1 MATDRQGGKNKP
13 GNIVVQDS
21 SNARKRFGFDG
32 VGPITSAPKLGDMW
46 YVEFHQV
53 NRGVGQTLPN
63 NKFVKSVGG
72 VNIST
77 STVPIDRYGK
87 RVHIPTR
94 VDFGE
99 VSISMYDTI
108 NGDGFH
114 LMNNIYNRFF
124 KNGAVPTD
132 SANIENSIKDINQG
146 RKFPD
151 SGKSYHQNFE
161 KVVIFHFF
169 GNLDRETGGTGKIQK
184 ITLVNPIVTS
194 INFSASDY
202 ADSNLKMIDFNLQ
215 PENITFETVADEIT
229 FPTWMTDGQPYI
241 LESLFSQSSTSDIL
255 QHDQWNDKLNDLL
268 KQMKKDPSGVNS
280 ATNPAPDD
288 TPWKINTNQLANQ
301 TAEQAALIN
310 KQKLD
315 ELTRLNN
322 AVEQSKSVNMN
333 EFNGQDIDPAQF
345 SNVLQAKND
354 IAQAEFEEAKSR
366 HQFVEA
372 VSTEPR
378 FSDPFTPE
386 TKYPQV
392 ADFANTGN
400 TYDGGT
406 GSYGSSNFGGAIKN
420 ELVNA
425 FFNGRSINWGNIKN
439 SAAQG
444 IIGNS
449 GIGSLQNLSKTS
461 QSKYGI
467 LGDLVRDGINNSSRT
482 SGGQVQTTTVPSN
495 NINATTTAL
504 NNSQS
509 SINVLKNLTRGQ

>member
-1 MATDRQGGKNKP
+1 
-13 GNIVVQDS
+13 
-21 SNARKRFGFDG
+21 
-32 VGPITSAPKLGDMW
+32 
-46 YVEFHQV
+46 
-53 NRGVGQTLPN
+53 
-63 NKFVKSVGG
+63 
-72 VNIST
+72 
-77 STVPIDRYGK
+77 
-87 RVHIPTR
+87 
-94 VDFGE
+94 
-99 VSISMYDTI
+99 
-108 NGDGFH
+108 
-114 LMNNIYNRFF
+114 
-124 KNGAVPTD
+124 
-132 SANIENSIKDINQG
+132 
-146 RKFPD
+146 
-151 SGKSYHQNFE
+151 
-161 KVVIFHFF
+161 
-169 GNLDRETGGTGKIQK
+169 
-184 ITLVNPIVTS
+184 
-194 INFSASDY
+194 
-202 ADSNLKMIDFNLQ
+202 MIDFNLQ

-241 LESLFSQSSTSDIL
+241 LESLFSQSGTSDIL

-268 KQMKKDPSGVNS
+268 KQMKKDPSDVNS

-345 SNVLQAKND
+345 SNILQAKND